1 MLEIKNI
8 VKVYK
13 LENFEQN
20 ALDDVSI
27 NFRKNEFVSILG
39 PSGSGKTTLLN
50 IIGGLDKYTSGDLII
65 NGVSTKDYTDHD
77 WDVYR
82 NHKIGFVFQSYNLI
96 PHQSVLSNVEL
107 ALTLSGVSKKERK
120 RRAMEALENVGL
132 KEHVH
137 KKPNQLSGGQMQRVA
152 IARALINNPEIVL
165 ADEPS
170 GALDTKTSIQIMDL
184 LQEIAKDRLVIMVT
198 HNPELAE
205 KYSTR
210 IINLKDGVVEGDSNP
225 FNEKIKLH
233 KSKNKKKNKSSMT
246 FKTAVSLSLNNLMTK
261 KGRTIL
267 TAFAGSIGII
277 GISLI
282 LALSNGIE
290 LYIQKVQE
298 DTMSSYP
305 LTIEKQTVDITSF
318 MSSMTG
324 SNTKEH
330 TNNRIY
336 SNNIMTDMMSMVT
349 SQIST
354 NNLVDFKEYIEKSDE
369 INSLVNDIKYG
380 YNLDINIYSS
390 DTNKGILK
398 INPSNILAE
407 LGMGNEMMS
416 GYKLWTEL
424 TSNRDLLSTQYDV
437 LAGRLP
443 NNYNEIVLIVDENNS
458 VSDYALY
465 SLGLKDKKELYDL
478 FQSTMKG
485 EEYVTEDKEY
495 SFNEILDLK
504 YKLVLNSSLYQ
515 KENGVWI
522 NKETDLDYMKNLVDK
537 SESIQIVGIIKPNE
551 EAAISNTTGGI
562 GYTSELQEYVI
573 KKNNNSKIAKEQLSN
588 KELNVLTNES
598 FQGTESYESNLSLF
612 GIADMK
618 SPNVINIYPKSFEA
632 KEQVEELISKYNE
645 SKKDEDKIQY
655 TDYVGLLMSSVTT
668 IVNMISYV
676 LIAFVSIS
684 LVVSSIMIG
693 IITYIS
699 VLERTKEIGI
709 LRSIGAS
716 KKDISRVF
724 NAETFIIGLS
734 SGLLG
739 IGITFLIS
747 IPVNMLLKSL
757 VDISSLCKLPLGGS
771 IVLVVI
777 SILLTVFAGLIPSRI
792 ASKKDPVIAL
802 RSE

>member
-8 VKVYK
+8 KKIYK
-13 LENFEQN
+13 LEDFEQN
-20 ALDDVSI
+20 ALNDVSI

-65 NGVSTKDYTDHD
+65 NGVSTKNYNDHD
-77 WDVYR
+77 WDIYR

-96 PHQSVLSNVEL
+96 PHQTILSNVEL

-120 RRAMEALENVGL
+120 VRAVKALESVGL
-132 KEHVH
+132 KEHIN

-184 LQEIAKDRLVIMVT
+184 LKEIAKDRLVIMVT

-210 IINLKDGVVEGDSNP
+210 IINLKDGVIEGDSNP
-225 FNEKIKLH
+225 YNEDIKSVKSKIK
-233 KSKNKKKNKSSMT
+233 KKHKSSMS
-246 FKTAVSLSLNNLMTK
+246 FKTAISLSLNNLMTK

-282 LALSNGIE
+282 MALSNGIE
-290 LYIQKVQE
+290 LYIAKVQE
-298 DTMSSYP
+298 DTMTSYP

-318 MSSMTG
+318 MSNMT
-324 SNTKEH
+324 SQNAEKHEDDKV
-330 TNNRIY
+330 Y
-336 SNNIMTDMMSMVT
+336 SNNIMTDMMSMMTAQV
-349 SQIST
+349 ST
-354 NNLVDFKEYIEKSDE
+354 NNLVDFKEYIEDNKE
-369 INSLVNDIKYG
+369 LQGLVNDIKYS
-380 YNLDINIYSS
+380 YNFDLNIYLG
-390 DTNKGILK
+390 DTSQGLLK
-398 INPSNILAE
+398 VNPSNILTE
-407 LGMGNEMMS
+407 MGMGSEMMS
-416 GYKLWTEL
+416 TYNLWTEL
-424 TSNRDLLSTQYDV
+424 TNNQELLDSQYDI

-443 NNYNEIVLIVDENNS
+443 SAYNEIFLIVDENNS

-465 SLGLKDKKELYDL
+465 SLGLKDKKELYSL

-485 EEYVTEDKEY
+485 EEYVTEDKNY
-495 SFNEILDLK
+495 TYDEILDLK
-504 YKLVLNSSLYQ
+504 YKLVLNSNLYK
-515 KENGVWI
+515 KENEVWV
-522 NKETDLDYMKNLVDK
+522 NKELDISYMKKLVEE
-537 SESIQIVGIIKPNE
+537 SEDIKVVGIIRPNE
-551 EAAISNTTGGI
+551 EAAISSTTGGI
-562 GYTSELQEYVI
+562 GYISELTQYVI
-573 KKNNNSKIAKEQLSN
+573 EKNNNSKIAKEQIAN
-588 KELNVLTNES
+588 KEINVLTGAE
-598 FQGTESYESNLSLF
+598 FKAAESYENNLSSF
-612 GIADMK
+612 GVIDLD
-618 SPNVINIYPKSFEA
+618 SPDVINIYPKSFEA
-632 KEQVEELISKYNE
+632 KEEIENLISEYNE
-645 SKKDEDKIQY
+645 AKEEEDKIQY
-655 TDYVGLLMSSVTT
+655 TDYVGLLMNSVTT

-724 NAETFIIGLS
+724 NAETFIIGLI

-739 IGITFLIS
+739 ISITLLIS
-747 IPVNMLLKSL
+747 IPTNILLKQL
-757 VDISSLCKLPLGGS
+757 VNISGLCQLPVGGS
-771 IVLVVI
+771 IILVII
-777 SILLTVFAGLIPSRI
+777 SIILTVIAGVIPAKI

-802 RSE
+802 RTE